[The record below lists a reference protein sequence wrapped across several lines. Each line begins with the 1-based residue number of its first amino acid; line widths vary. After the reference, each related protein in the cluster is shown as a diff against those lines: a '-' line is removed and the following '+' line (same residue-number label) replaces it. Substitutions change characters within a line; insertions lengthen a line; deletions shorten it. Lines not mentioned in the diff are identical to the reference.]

1 MKKTNINITNATTVE
16 AVGNHTNGNCK
27 KCYIVELNKVCTSF
41 TDAADIIG
49 CSIDAVSN
57 VIRDKQKTCKGY
69 HIIDLSKVGEAFPMI
84 VGHMSEVETTREELA
99 EFRQWKAE
107 KEAEAKRI
115 EAERKA
121 KEENERKI
129 AKLEAKIARY
139 DVLIDRTE
147 QRKQRLTSEMTEL
160 AFKLKALKEKEV

>member
-1 MKKTNINITNATTVE
+1 MKKTNINITNATTIE

-57 VIRDKQKTCKGY
+57 VIRGKQKTCKGY
-69 HIIDLSKVGEAFPMI
+69 HIIDLSKAGEAFPMI
-84 VGHMSEVETTREELA
+84 VSHMPEMETTREELA
-99 EFRQWKAE
+99 EFRRWKAE
-107 KEAEAKRI
+107 REAEAKRL

-121 KEENERKI
+121 KEDHAKAITKAREKVTRIETEVERRK
-129 AKLEAKIARY
+129 AKLKLAEDKLMAAQIELEALM
-139 DVLIDRTE
+139 D
-147 QRKQRLTSEMTEL
+147 
-160 AFKLKALKEKEV
+160 KEV